1 MEWLVIE
8 DSSSQEQPE
17 QSDKLKAKQSK
28 VMFKG
33 TRELL
38 KQSRVEGLRFQ
49 AGEADMK
56 SLVAFSLEFVFV
68 VLFTE
73 SGHRQK
79 AVHLG

>member
-1 MEWLVIE
+1 
-8 DSSSQEQPE
+8 
-17 QSDKLKAKQSK
+17 
-28 VMFKG
+28 MFKG

-49 AGEADMK
+49 VGETAIK
-56 SLVAFSLEFVFV
+56 SLTAFSLEFVVV

-73 SGHRQK
+73 SAHRQK

>member
-8 DSSSQEQPE
+8 ESSSQEQPE
-17 QSDKLKAKQSK
+17 KSDKQKAKQSK
-28 VMFKG
+28 IMFKG

-49 AGEADMK
+49 VGESDIK
-56 SLVAFSLEFVFV
+56 SLTVFSLEFVV